1 MEKVWAGPI
10 HERTF
15 IRYQRSNQT
24 VNRRWTETAMSKR
37 KRTKGQTMVDKIP
50 QRKQNFNQHEHR
62 PIENR
67 ECIKVLLNGSNSL
80 LH

>member
-1 MEKVWAGPI
+1 MEEVWAGPI

-37 KRTKGQTMVDKIP
+37 KRTNGQTMVDKIP
-50 QRKQNFNQHEHR
+50 QRKHEHR
-62 PIENR
+62 PTENR